1 MWLYVGEGCFRAKGN
16 SNMEITYK
24 GPSAFVGAVKL
35 VHTSGLVS
43 NRASATKGSF
53 WGSGNGGNG
62 LATLITDSQNR
73 IIYPSPRVTTVSE
86 NGWYSMPG
94 YTALSPELVF
104 TDFCAPHYLNK
115 GVKLSVWYGEDWS
128 GYTENDNSGKSCTKI
143 FAYLF
148 Q

>member
-1 MWLYVGEGCFRAKGN
+1 
-16 SNMEITYK
+16 MEVTYN

-35 VHTSGLVS
+35 VHTSGLVYHS
-43 NRASATKGSF
+43 ASSKGSF
-53 WGSGNGGNG
+53 WGAGDDSGG
-62 LATLITDSQNR
+62 LGTLITDSQNR
-73 IIYPSPRVTTVSE
+73 IIYPSPRVTYVSE

-115 GVKLSVWYGEDWS
+115 GVKLRVWYGEDWS